1 MRFLPT
7 EIADVLLI
15 QPQVFRDQ
23 RGFFFESWHA
33 KKFAEQGI
41 DVEFVQDNHS
51 KSERGSLRGLH
62 FQQPMAQGKLVRVVK
77 GKVFD
82 VAVDLRQSSETY
94 GRWVGTW
101 LSARNKEMMWIPSDF
116 AHGFYVVSVIAE
128 VIYKCTELYSPDY
141 EHVIRWDDPEVGINW
156 PLINSQ
162 DPRLSSKDTAGKD
175 WRAVPHFE

>member
-62 FQQPMAQGKLVRVVK
+62 FQQPMEQGKLVRVVK

-82 VAVDLRQSSETY
+82 VAVDLRRSSETY
-94 GRWVGTW
+94 GRWVRG
-101 LSARNKEMMWIPSDF
+101 
-116 AHGFYVVSVIAE
+116 
-128 VIYKCTELYSPDY
+128 
-141 EHVIRWDDPEVGINW
+141 
-156 PLINSQ
+156 
-162 DPRLSSKDTAGKD
+162 
-175 WRAVPHFE
+175 